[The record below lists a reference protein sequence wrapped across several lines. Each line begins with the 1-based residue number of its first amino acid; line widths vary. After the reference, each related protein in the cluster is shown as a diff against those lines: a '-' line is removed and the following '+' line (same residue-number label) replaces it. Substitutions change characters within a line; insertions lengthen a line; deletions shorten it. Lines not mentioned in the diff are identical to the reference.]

1 MLLGNKVYPEPPTT
15 MANMRDRIIT
25 ECNKI
30 TPDTLH
36 NVSEL
41 LIYRFRKFRDVN
53 GRHIE
58 PFL

>member
-1 MLLGNKVYPEPPTT
+1 MLKNHQFKRYFNFEPPST
-15 MANMRDRIIT
+15 MANMRDRIIS

-41 LIYRFRKFRDVN
+41 LI
-53 GRHIE
+53 
-58 PFL
+58 